1 MGRCEMRIGRKQAKV
16 VARFLE
22 LAAENADHVRLNLF
36 YRSWSKGDMAFLQ
49 AIDENGEELACMLVD
64 ECLGDAVK
72 YSGDWN
78 LDGVK

>member
-1 MGRCEMRIGRKQAKV
+1 MRIGRKQAKA

-49 AIDENGEELACMLVD
+49 AVDGNGEELARMLVD
-64 ECLGDAVK
+64 ECLGDAVE
-72 YSGDWN
+72 YYGNWS
-78 LDGVK
+78 LDEVK